1 MQPFVKW
8 SPFTYEMFFPVQI
21 AMERVKGPALWEGL
35 AIQAGWLAVFYIVA
49 TLVWRAGIRK
59 YQAVGG

>member
-8 SPFTYEMFFPVQI
+8 SPFTYELFFPVQI
-21 AMERVKGPALWEGL
+21 YLERMNGAEIAAGL
-35 AIQAGWLAVFYIVA
+35 AIQAGWTALMFLVA
-49 TLVWRAGIRK
+49 RALWHLGVRN